1 MRVCVVGPASPPEF
15 AEALGRSPATI
26 PHGLGGTPVNT
37 LVQSLLDLGH
47 DVVLI
52 SAGLGLEQ
60 TWTARGRS
68 LTVVVVPYRSRA
80 RQRAMDFFRAE
91 RRSLRKALE
100 DHPADVYH
108 AHWTYEFAL
117 ACIDA
122 KVAPLLVTAHDA
134 PVTVLRRMPDAYR
147 LIRLLMAVQVR
158 LRAQNFTVVTPYLAK
173 RWCREM
179 LYRQPISVITNPT
192 PALPAPSTERRA
204 TLTVL
209 DVANG
214 TRLKNVRVLLRAFAI
229 VKSVEPASELRLIG
243 PGLESE
249 GELALWAIEEELSDR
264 VVFAGPLNREQLVV
278 EYQRASVFCHPS
290 LEESHGISLLEAI
303 HFALPVVA
311 GHSSGAVAWT
321 LFEGEAG
328 VLVDVNDPR
337 ALAEAILTLHRD
349 RETRDRLVER
359 AKLLAEH
366 RYAPAAVASRYVSTY
381 EALRALGSKSSRE

>member
-1 MRVCVVGPASPPEF
+1 MRCRTSLTPRVCGGPWPFSRDDSARPRGHSRKHPCSIFTGPRPRRR
-15 AEALGRSPATI
+15 AHIGGS
-26 PHGLGGTPVNT
+26 GLGAD
-37 LVQSLLDLGH
+37 LDC
-47 DVVLI
+47 
-52 SAGLGLEQ
+52 
-60 TWTARGRS
+60 TRRS